1 MRAPFTFASRIY
13 NDSNMEKRIQRL
25 EDMPQALTYLIDKV
39 DSLEQKVTELS
50 VSHTSEP
57 SKQKEWMNITELCQY
72 LPTHPA
78 KQTVYGWVNDK
89 QIPYYKQSKK
99 LTFLKS
105 EIDDWMKGGS
115 RKSREELEREAA
127 EYIAGKRNRN
137 FSTEHYGNHRNG

>member
-1 MRAPFTFASRIY
+1 M
-13 NDSNMEKRIQRL
+13 
-25 EDMPQALTYLIDKV
+25 TYLIDKV

-57 SKQKEWMNITELCQY
+57 SKQKEWMSITELCQY

-78 KQTVYGWVNDK
+78 KQTVYGWVNNK

-127 EYIAGKRNRN
+127 EYIAGKRNMN

>member
-1 MRAPFTFASRIY
+1 
-13 NDSNMEKRIQRL
+13 
-25 EDMPQALTYLIDKV
+25 MPQALTYLIDKV

-50 VSHTSEP
+50 VEHVTELST
-57 SKQKEWMNITELCQY
+57 KKEWMDISELCQY

-89 QIPYYKQSKK
+89 LIPYYKQSKK

-105 EIDDWMKGGS
+105 EIDDWMKGGN

-137 FSTEHYGNHRNG
+137 LHR